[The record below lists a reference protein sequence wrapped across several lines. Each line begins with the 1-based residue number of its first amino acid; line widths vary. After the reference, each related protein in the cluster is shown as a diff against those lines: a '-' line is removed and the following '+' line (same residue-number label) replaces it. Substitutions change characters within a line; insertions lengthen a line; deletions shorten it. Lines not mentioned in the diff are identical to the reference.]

1 MIKVIATCLAIC
13 IVTFS
18 FAQTKGKKT
27 GKSVPWLSPL
37 QVESKWNEEKK
48 PILVDVYTDW
58 CHYCKI
64 MDNTTWSNPK
74 VSDYIA
80 QNFYAI
86 KFNAESKE
94 PVSWMGK
101 AYEFKSTYKVH
112 MLAAEWLQGNMVY
125 PSTVLIPPGGD
136 AVVIPGVLTAKDI
149 EPMLKYFG
157 EGHYLT
163 TEWKAFQ
170 KNYKTTWN

>member
-1 MIKVIATCLAIC
+1 MID
-13 IVTFS
+13 
-18 FAQTKGKKT
+18 QTI
-27 GKSVPWLSPL
+27 PWMSPL
-37 QVESKWNEEKK
+37 HAETSWNDEKK

-58 CHYCKI
+58 CHYCKV
-64 MDNTTWSNPK
+64 MDNTTWSNPRIA
-74 VSDYIA
+74 DYIA
-80 QNFYAI
+80 KYFYPI

-101 AYEFKSTYKVH
+101 SYEYKNTYKVH

-125 PSTVLIPPGGD
+125 PSTVLIPPDGEP
-136 AVVIPGVLTAKDI
+136 VVIPGVLSVKDI

-157 EGHYLT
+157 ERHYLT

-170 KNYKTTWN
+170 KAYKSTWN